1 MASVRKVKLKKGP
14 EKIYIIQSYKDEA
27 GKTHQ
32 NWIPCADEKEAET
45 LMNAVRAAKLENRIY
60 EKPKALD
67 APLPYATVAPDEVM
81 TVKELLE
88 TYRQHHM
95 RIGGWEA
102 HTAGNVINITTH
114 YIYPFIGHVAIKKVS
129 PFFLQQFYN
138 DLPNHNA
145 VRSHKG
151 GEPAKVSARTVRE
164 VHKII
169 RPAFRF
175 AVQQG
180 FLDQNPAAELE
191 LPKMERYEREQWSDE
206 EVLAAINK
214 CDDDPELL
222 TMMSMMFG
230 CTLRTGEMLGL
241 TWDCIEF
248 DEDLNGA
255 TVHIKNEL
263 ARLNIE
269 MIEQTGTKINF
280 RFPPMKAGNRTVQ
293 VLKLPKTD
301 RSIRDVYIRD
311 TLVQLLREHMEVQ
324 QLTKQEY
331 AEVYQDFGLVFCQK
345 NGRPISDEMITKR
358 FKRFINSATLR
369 KVDLYSLR
377 HSGATAKMEA
387 SGNDLKA
394 VQGDMGH
401 STPEMLMQ
409 IYLATVNKARRK
421 VAEQLEKNMFSKIKR
436 PKKNRKSNTK
446 KKRRNQKE
454 QPE

>member
-1 MASVRKVKLKKGP
+1 MASIRKKKLKKGP
-14 EKIYIIQSYKDEA
+14 PKIYIVQHYKDET
-27 GKTHQ
+27 GVSHEH
-32 NWIPCADEKEAET
+32 WILCADEAEAKE
-45 LMNAVRAAKLENRIY
+45 LLDYVRAAERENRIY
-60 EKPKALD
+60 VKPPALD
-67 APLPYATVAPDEVM
+67 APLPYAAVAPEDVM
-81 TVKELLE
+81 TVKELVE
-88 TYRQHHM
+88 AYRIHHM
-95 RIGGWEA
+95 HIGGWEA
-102 HTAGNVINITTH
+102 HTAGTVVNITTH
-114 YIYPFIGHVAIKKVS
+114 YIYPFIGGVPIKKVT
-129 PFFLQQFYN
+129 PYFLQQFYN
-138 DLPNHNA
+138 DLPNHDA

-151 GEPAKVSARTVRE
+151 GESTKISARTVRE

-180 FLDQNPAAELE
+180 FLDHNPASELE

-206 EVLAAINK
+206 EVLDAINK

-248 DEDLNGA
+248 DEDMNGA

-263 ARLNIE
+263 SRLNIE
-269 MIEQTGTKINF
+269 MIKQTGTKINF
-280 RFPPMKAGNRTVQ
+280 KFPPIKAGNKTVQ

-311 TLVQLLREHMEVQ
+311 TLVQLLRGHMEVQ
-324 QLTKQEY
+324 QRTKQEY
-331 AEVYQDFGLVFCQK
+331 ADVYQDFGLVFCRQ

-401 STPEMLMQ
+401 SSPEMLMQ

-436 PKKNRKSNTK
+436 QKKRGKTDTK